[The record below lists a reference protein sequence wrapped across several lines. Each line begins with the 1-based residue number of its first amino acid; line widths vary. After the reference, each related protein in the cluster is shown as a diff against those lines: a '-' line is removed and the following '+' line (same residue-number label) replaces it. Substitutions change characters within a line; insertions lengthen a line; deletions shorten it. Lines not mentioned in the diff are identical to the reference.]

1 MLYNNTCARKIPRQL
16 YFSTIYNWREVRCES
31 MSNVIVKENETLDS
45 ALRRFKR
52 SCAKAG
58 IQQEIRKREHY
69 EKPSVRRMNLCIK
82 LIIKP
87 LRSLLK
93 LLFNRIFYVALALVV
108 QLAWLLI
115 ALFRLMEYSRWV
127 TIGMQAIGFLVV
139 LWIVNKKINPS
150 YKLAWTMLILIFPVF
165 GVSLYLLFGKSRIG
179 AVMEQHYQ
187 NLIDETAEYLEGS
200 ELTRKRLNEDDRSMR
215 IQSDYIW
222 QYSRYPVHENTTAE
236 YFQVGDDMFP
246 VLVHELEQAKHFIF
260 IEYFIINDGVMWQTI
275 LNILEKKA
283 KEGVDVRLIYDGF
296 GCLTTLP
303 YKYDQ
308 EMRRRGI
315 KCEVFNRFR
324 PILNI
329 IQNNRDHRKICV
341 IDGWTGFTGG
351 INLADEYINQRKRF
365 GHWKDTAVMLKGEGV
380 WNMTA
385 MFLYMWGIVTRTD
398 TSLDFGNYVPHRWHP
413 NDFPGSGYV
422 QPFCDSPLDDE
433 IVGENVYLNIIN
445 RAKNYVYIC
454 TPYLIID
461 NEMMTALC
469 LAAKSGVDVRIMT
482 PGIPDKK
489 MVFLLTQSYYK
500 QLLEAGVKIYEYQ
513 PGFLHAKSFV
523 CDDKVGV
530 VGTINLDYRSLYLH
544 FEDGVWM
551 YKNDVILDI
560 RDDFTETLEYCDP
573 IDLAFCQKRNIV
585 VRAIQNV
592 LRVFAPLL

>member
-1 MLYNNTCARKIPRQL
+1 
-16 YFSTIYNWREVRCES
+16 
-31 MSNVIVKENETLDS
+31 
-45 ALRRFKR
+45 
-52 SCAKAG
+52 
-58 IQQEIRKREHY
+58 
-69 EKPSVRRMNLCIK
+69 MNLFIK

-179 AVMEQHYQ
+179 TVMEQHYQ

-329 IQNNRDHRKICV
+329 IQNNRDHRKFCI
-341 IDGWTGFTGG
+341 IDGYVGFTGG
-351 INLADEYINQRKRF
+351 VNLADEYINQKERF
-365 GHWKDTAVMLKGEGV
+365 GHWKDTAVMLKGEAV

-385 MFLYMWGIVTRTD
+385 MFLHMWNVITNNRED
-398 TSLDFGNYVPHRWHP
+398 HSLEKYLPHVWHP
-413 NDFPGSGYV
+413 EAFEGDGYI
-422 QPFCDSPLDDE
+422 QPFCDSPLDNE
-433 IVGENVYLNIIN
+433 TVGENVYLNIIN
-445 RAKNYVYIC
+445 RAKRYVYIC
-454 TPYLIID
+454 TPYLVID

-469 LAAKSGVDVRIMT
+469 LAAKSGVDVRLMT

-489 MVFLLTQSYYK
+489 LVFLLTQSYYE

-523 CDDKVGV
+523 CDDEIAV

-544 FEDGVWM
+544 FEDGVWI
-551 YKNDVILDI
+551 YRNQVIYDI
-560 RDDFTETLEYCDP
+560 KKDFTDTLEYCNP
-573 IDLAFCQKRNIV
+573 VSLEFCRGRNIA
-585 VRAIQNV
+585 VRAMQSI
-592 LRVFAPLL
+592 LRLFAPML

>member
-1 MLYNNTCARKIPRQL
+1 MRKNPWLCSQGFLIKSGLKQ
-16 YFSTIYNWREVRCES
+16 FDKKGKS
-31 MSNVIVKENETLDS
+31 MN
-45 ALRRFKR
+45 
-52 SCAKAG
+52 
-58 IQQEIRKREHY
+58 
-69 EKPSVRRMNLCIK
+69 

-93 LLFNRIFYVALALVV
+93 LLFNRIFYVALALIV

-127 TIGMQAIGFLVV
+127 TIGMQIIGAFVV
-139 LWIVNKKINPS
+139 LWIVNRQINPY
-150 YKLAWTMLILIFPVF
+150 YKLAWTMLILVFPVF
-165 GVSLYLLFGKSRIG
+165 GVSLYLLFGKSRLG
-179 AVMEQHYQ
+179 TVMEQQYQ
-187 NLIDETAEYLEGS
+187 KLIDETSEFLDGS
-200 ELTRKRLNEDDRSMR
+200 ESTRQHLEEDDRSMAL
-215 IQSDYIW
+215 QSDYIW
-222 QYSRYPVHENTTAE
+222 HYSRYPVHENTSAE

-246 VLVHELEQAKHFIF
+246 VLVHELEQAQHYIF
-260 IEYFIINDGVMWQTI
+260 IEYFIIHDGVMWRTI
-275 LNILEKKA
+275 LDILERKVQ
-283 KEGVDVRLIYDGF
+283 EGVDVRLIYDDM

-303 YKYDQ
+303 HKYY
-308 EMRRRGI
+308 ETMRSKGI
-315 KCEVFNRFR
+315 KCQVFNPFR

-329 IQNNRDHRKICV
+329 IQNNRDQRKICV
-341 IDGWTGFTGG
+341 IDGCTGFTGG

-385 MFLYMWGIVTRTD
+385 MFLYMWGIVSGTD
-398 TSLDFGNYVPHRWHP
+398 TSADFGEYVPHKWHP
-413 NDFPGSGYV
+413 EAFEGNGYV

-433 IVGENVYLNIIN
+433 VVGENVYLNIIN
-445 RAKNYVYIC
+445 RAKKDVYIC

-551 YKNDVILDI
+551 YKNDVVLDI
-560 RDDFTETLEYCDP
+560 RNDFLETLDYCSSVS
-573 IDLAFCQKRNIV
+573 LEFCLKRNIA
-585 VRAIQNV
+585 VRFMQNV